1 MAKQYQFAVTVWYIL
16 GQKGGIQQKD
26 CKSRLLQVTYHKM
39 NEEVNFKEFEIRCSL
54 VNTGTGKELSSDD
67 CNVDSC

>member
-1 MAKQYQFAVTVWYIL
+1 
-16 GQKGGIQQKD
+16 
-26 CKSRLLQVTYHKM
+26 M